1 VIHTFTDLGGVNH
14 RKVMKFGGAALA
26 TAARIR
32 GAAARLSAEFSKGNQ
47 VIAVVSAMGD
57 ETDRL
62 VALAAQL
69 SSETAHAEVDSV
81 LASGE
86 QVSAGLMALALQQLG
101 IRARSFLAHQIRVRT
116 DGCFGNA
123 GIVEIETERLEA
135 SLARG
140 ELPVIAGFQGV
151 DAEERLVTLGRG
163 GSDMTAVALAV
174 SLRANAC
181 ELFKDVDGVFA
192 EDPRRNPHARKL
204 EHISYEQMDALVSA
218 GAQVLQRSAVQL
230 AARHGVR
237 LHVRSA
243 FHEASGTWVGH
254 DETRIPMN
262 PTHHI
267 QKVVA

>member
-1 VIHTFTDLGGVNH
+1 MHSFTGLGGVN
-14 RKVMKFGGAALA
+14 RRQVMKFGGAALA

-32 GAAARLSAEFSKGNQ
+32 SAAARLGAEFSRGHQ

-62 VALAAQL
+62 VALAAQI

-81 LASGE
+81 LAAGE
-86 QVSAGLMALALQQLG
+86 QVSAGLMALALQQSG
-101 IRARSFLAHQIRVRT
+101 IRARSFLASQIRIRT

-123 GIVEIETERLEA
+123 GIVEIETARLEA
-135 SLARG
+135 SLSRG

-174 SLRANAC
+174 SLRADAC
-181 ELFKDVDGVFA
+181 ELFKDVDGVFS

-204 EHISYEQMDALVSA
+204 ERISYEQMDALVRA

-243 FHEASGTWVGH
+243 FHEESGTWVGH
-254 DETRIPMN
+254 DETEIPLN

-267 QKVVA
+267 QKEVA

>member
-1 VIHTFTDLGGVNH
+1 MHTSIGLGGP
-14 RKVMKFGGAALA
+14 RRRQIMKFGGAALA
-26 TAARIR
+26 TAASIR
-32 GAAARLSAEFSKGNQ
+32 RAAARLGAEFSRGHQ
-47 VIAVVSAMGD
+47 VIAVVSAMGE

-69 SSETAHAEVDSV
+69 SSETAHAEIDAV
-81 LASGE
+81 LATGE
-86 QVSAGLMALALQQLG
+86 QVSAGLMALALEQLG
-101 IRARSFLAHQIRVRT
+101 IRARSFLAHQIRIKT
-116 DGCFGNA
+116 DGRFGNA
-123 GIVEIETERLEA
+123 AILEFETGRLEA

-140 ELPVIAGFQGV
+140 ELPVVAGFQGI
-151 DAEERLVTLGRG
+151 DAQDRYVTLGRG
-163 GSDMTAVALAV
+163 GSDMTAVALAA
-174 SLRANAC
+174 SLRADAC

-204 EHISYEQMDALVSA
+204 ERVSYEDMEALVKT
-218 GAQVLQRSAVQL
+218 GAQVLQHSAVQI

-243 FHEASGTWVGH
+243 FHEGSGTWVGR
-254 DETRIPMN
+254 DDTVETLN